1 MTILQG
7 ASLVGTIAFSS
18 KFRGVA
24 AFLVAIAALLAQAGF
39 AQNTTI
45 NGLVLPDDAAPY
57 GDQVLR
63 VPCDN
68 TRNEMTFDFA
78 VSVYQQIGCLPDLFG
93 DTLVDLDKDFN
104 PQPAAAE
111 SWAVADDGTTWT
123 FKLREGMMW
132 SDGTPVTAHDYVAT
146 YRLGAD
152 PEHAWDFSWFYSFI
166 GKGGIKNWSRI
177 VAGELPPQE
186 LGVRAVDDRTREIE
200 TEGPFPPLPSVAK
213 FGFVLQKRALEE
225 HGPFYNNDPATSVSS
240 GPYILVEADLGN
252 KIAVEAN
259 PTYSGYRPARL
270 ARIEATYMSPATYFI
285 AFQNNEID
293 MVFSENL
300 TPADFVMIENDP
312 VLKDNYLRYYG
323 DFRTDYILFDTFNP
337 PFDNIDVRKAFAHA
351 VDREAIVAGVY
362 GAIRA
367 TPAHSMLM
375 PGFPA
380 ADTEGDLHDFQR
392 FDCGLARRHLAAAG
406 FADGEGFPALEM
418 WLRGEAP
425 ATAAVYQASAVSIAQ
440 CLNIRI
446 QVSNKDGKVFMD
458 ALNARPTRLQLGAVS
473 YGMDFLDPSN
483 LLGIWMSSGRH
494 SWKNEEFDRI
504 VAAASNL
511 IGDPLRRDQLF
522 RDAERILVD
531 DVGGVFIAHRM
542 SGYLFKAQI
551 LGASFREPGANG
563 ISGRHWG
570 NDWFWGNVYIGK
582 GR

>member
-1 MTILQG
+1 MKTSHRALLLNKLRALTG
-7 ASLVGTIAFSS
+7 AGRDALWVQRE
-18 KFRGVA
+18 RGVPLA
-24 AFLVAIAALLAQAGF
+24 RQAMDLLQLKLRGVGAQTYYTYSLFDRQRAPDLATRLTFRDASVPSREF
-39 AQNTTI
+39 AHY
-45 NGLVLPDDAAPY
+45 VLPCLHGLA
-57 GDQVLR
+57 
-63 VPCDN
+63 
-68 TRNEMTFDFA
+68 TRKH
-78 VSVYQQIGCLPDLFG
+78 LL
-93 DTLVDLDKDFN
+93 
-104 PQPAAAE
+104 
-111 SWAVADDGTTWT
+111 
-123 FKLREGMMW
+123 
-132 SDGTPVTAHDYVAT
+132 
-146 YRLGAD
+146 YRL
-152 PEHAWDFSWFYSFI
+152 
-166 GKGGIKNWSRI
+166 
-177 VAGELPPQE
+177 LPAF
-186 LGVRAVDDRTREIE
+186 G
-200 TEGPFPPLPSVAK
+200 LPT
-213 FGFVLQKRALEE
+213 
-225 HGPFYNNDPATSVSS
+225 P
-240 GPYILVEADLGN
+240 
-252 KIAVEAN
+252 
-259 PTYSGYRPARL
+259 
-270 ARIEATYMSPATYFI
+270 RIEATYMSPATYFI

-425 ATAAVYQASAVSIAQ
+425 ATAAVYQASAASIAQ